1 MNGVLPDLDSLTR
14 FCATSLDAH
23 LAAHAALDA
32 GRVALALFERAA
44 AEVPAY
50 RAFLAERGLDPASVK
65 TPADLA
71 RVPPITKETYLREHR
86 LADLC
91 LGGERAATVAVSSG
105 STGTPTY
112 FPRSL
117 RHEVDVAWRFEQ
129 VFRDSL
135 GAHASRTLAIVCF
148 PLGTWVGGMFTAACC
163 RLLALK
169 GYPLLV
175 VTCGN
180 QPPEI
185 WRAVVELGPDHDQI
199 VLLGYPPFLKDVVDG
214 GAQAGVDW
222 GRVPVSLVLAG
233 EVISEAWRD
242 IMYERCGSPGTIE
255 RFAAS
260 LYGTADAGV
269 LGVES
274 PLCTTIRRLAGARP
288 EVAEAVFGQ
297 RRLPTLV
304 QYDPVD
310 RYFEQAGDSL
320 LFTGAGG
327 AIPLV
332 RYAIGDT
339 GGVVGYEE
347 MLARVAPFGLGA
359 PPEPARELPFVFVFG
374 RSQHAVSFYGAN
386 VFVETVRLG
395 LEHPDVRATVTG
407 KLVMEVR
414 EDAAGDAHLC
424 IDVELARG
432 RTESDVSSAAIAR
445 RVREAL
451 VATSSEF
458 AGYVPASRQLPEVT
472 TWPHGHPSH
481 FPVGVKHRYIR

>member
-1 MNGVLPDLDSLTR
+1 MSTDDLDSLTR
-14 FCATSLDAH
+14 FCATSLDEH
-23 LAAHAALDA
+23 LAAHAERDA
-32 GRVALALFERAA
+32 GEGAVALFQRAA
-44 AEVPAY
+44 AGVPAY
-50 RAFLAERGLDPASVK
+50 RAFVAERGLDPASVQ
-65 TPADLA
+65 TAADLA
-71 RVPPITKETYLREHR
+71 RVPAITKETYLREHT

-91 LGGERAATVAVSSG
+91 WPGERATTVAVSSG

-129 VFRDSL
+129 VFRDTL
-135 GAHASRTLAIVCF
+135 RAHETSTLAIICF

-175 VTCGN
+175 VTAGN

-185 WRAVVELGPDHDQI
+185 WRAVTELGPAHEQI

-214 GAQAGVDW
+214 GAQHGVDW
-222 GRVPVSLVLAG
+222 ARIPVSLVLAG

-242 IMYERCGSPGTIE
+242 ILHERCGAPGDIE
-255 RFAAS
+255 RFASS

-274 PLCTTIRRLAGARP
+274 PLCTKIRRLAGARP
-288 EVAEAVFGQ
+288 EVAEAIFGQ

-310 RYFEQAGDSL
+310 RYFEQEGERL

-339 GGVVGYEE
+339 GGVVGYRE
-347 MLARVAPFGLGA
+347 MLARLEPFGLGA
-359 PPEPARELPFVFVFG
+359 PPEPERELPFVFVFG

-386 VFVETVRLG
+386 VFVEMARLG
-395 LEHPDVRATVTG
+395 LEHADVRARVTG

-432 RTESDVSSAAIAR
+432 QAESEGLTATIAER
-445 RVREAL
+445 MRESLA
-451 VATSSEF
+451 ATSTEF
-458 AGYVPASRQLPEVT
+458 AGYVPAARQLPEVT
-472 TWPHGHPSH
+472 TWPYGDPTH
-481 FPVGVKHRYIR
+481 FPVGVKHRYVR